1 MKSCSCEFSLICQ
14 LCFRFK
20 KVCDLLFSTK
30 KKPEPARFLSR
41 KWNFLIKEINWNFGR
56 DKNSNYDAAGRTDL
70 WSLTSLISVMGSLK
84 STLSGPR
91 AEVLQWERMASNF
104 LYYFREGRP
113 SCSYSANR
121 KRLQRFI
128 HLFSMFEMFSTW
140 YYLSRLQTLIIVAGY
155 RRDQPSQ
162 TAAAKTYYQS
172 PVLSRRKRAQTRI
185 VNKVVCLKTK
195 IEFPCS
201 EATLFWIQLEGTL
214 GNWTISYFTI
224 IIDY

>member
-1 MKSCSCEFSLICQ
+1 MKSCSCEFGLICQ

-30 KKPEPARFLSR
+30 NKKPEPARFLSR
-41 KWNFLIKEINWNFGR
+41 KWNFLIKEINWYFGR

-128 HLFSMFEMFSTW
+128 HLFFYVWNVFHLILLVPSPNTDH
-140 YYLSRLQTLIIVAGY
+140 SRWLQKRPT
-155 RRDQPSQ
+155 QPD
-162 TAAAKTYYQS
+162 
-172 PVLSRRKRAQTRI
+172 R
-185 VNKVVCLKTK
+185 
-195 IEFPCS
+195 CS
-201 EATLFWIQLEGTL
+201 
-214 GNWTISYFTI
+214 
-224 IIDY
+224 